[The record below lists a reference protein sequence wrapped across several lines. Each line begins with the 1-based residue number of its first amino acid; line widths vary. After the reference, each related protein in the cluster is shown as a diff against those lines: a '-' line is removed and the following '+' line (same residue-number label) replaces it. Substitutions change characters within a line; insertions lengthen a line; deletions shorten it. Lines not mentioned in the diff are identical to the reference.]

1 MANQKISQLNELT
14 APLSGDTLS
23 IVNSGETKKISVS
36 NLLSSNTGSF
46 ATTGSNTFVGSEIIS
61 GSLTVTSDL
70 KVDGYIQSS
79 GSLILQPDI
88 TDNRYVEIYNTD
100 PSDIHIKGNAA
111 YTFLGDDTNYVK
123 IDSSAQT
130 ITINATSGTTINNV
144 LKLNPISQLPASSS
158 LGDLVVSGSNFY
170 FHNGIEWNI
179 INITSLSLT

>member
-100 PSDIHIKGNAA
+100 STDIHIKGNAT

-123 IDSSAQT
+123 IDSSAET
-130 ITINATSGTTINNV
+130 ITINTNSGTTLNGFVVLANV
-144 LKLNPISQLPASSS
+144 SSS
-158 LGDLVVSGSNFY
+158 LDFANDTAADAGGVPLGGLYRNGNFVM
-170 FHNGIEWNI
+170 IR
-179 INITSLSLT
+179 LS